1 MRKDGTCTPNG
12 LTSLTTSPEKTTK
25 ANLISKIC
33 ELLAFGV
40 PFNLT
45 ITIEENT
52 KSYGIVTIS
61 EFTDSI
67 DFLLFGAYDNLESY
81 RKETDC
87 FAVSSSQISNAR
99 LLELMFSGFTDELTV
114 QYDTLTEEDENDILA
129 ESC

>member
-1 MRKDGTCTPNG
+1 MKKDGAYTPNG
-12 LTSLTTSPEKTTK
+12 KGLTTLPEKTTK
-25 ANLISKIC
+25 ANLIAKIC

-40 PFNLT
+40 PFNL
-45 ITIEENT
+45 TIEENT

-81 RKETDC
+81 HKETDC

-99 LLELMFSGFTDELTV
+99 LLEIMFSGFTDDLTV